1 MTHTLSEARTQMK
14 AFQSTAIVALLASA
28 ACNKPKE
35 APAADSHSGMTM
47 DSGRM
52 EGMSGMRNSGMMPMM
67 QAHTDS
73 MTRMNSGQMSG
84 MMATHE
90 RMMSQMMDQMGS
102 EMRQMKMSE
111 TPEWS
116 SLTDSVKQ
124 DLAEMPSLK
133 GRALSGRMRAHA
145 DRVRRLISAHE
156 QNDERNALIR
166 ATM

>member
-1 MTHTLSEARTQMK
+1 MK
-14 AFQSTAIVALLASA
+14 ALHMIVIAALLASA

-35 APAADSHSGMTM
+35 TPAADSHSGMPM

-52 EGMSGMRNSGMMPMM
+52 DGMSGMGNSKMMSMM

-73 MTRMNSGQMSG
+73 MMRMRPDQMSG

-116 SLTDSVKQ
+116 ALTDSVKQ
-124 DLAEMPSLK
+124 DLAELPSLK
-133 GRALSGRMRAHA
+133 GQTLSARMRAHT
-145 DRVRRLISAHE
+145 DRVRRLIAAHE
-156 QNDERNALIR
+156 QMMKA
-166 ATM
+166 MH